1 VAPHGADAM
10 NRAQRRTAWLVGGV
24 AFIGVAVVAASVS
37 AWAGLVAALLLAV
50 VQFAIAAKL
59 PAQPDA

>member
-1 VAPHGADAM
+1 M
-10 NRAQRRTAWLVGGV
+10 NRAQRRTAWLAGGV
-24 AFIGVAVVAASVS
+24 VFIGVAVVAASVS